1 MATTLASDLKIYEAQ
16 FQSGMTETLQQ
27 NVEAFNA
34 ASNGG
39 IVLRS
44 SEHKGN
50 FEYNAFFKAISS
62 LITRQDITSDSAL
75 TPTKIAQDENI
86 SVKLHR
92 KMATDLTYKAAKM
105 AGIEFD
111 AMVFAH
117 GEQFAKAMMNE
128 MLNSALLAAR
138 VALANQADVTKD
150 VTGETNKSVD
160 HKYLL
165 QTLAKFGDAND
176 KIACW
181 VMHSQ
186 QFFDLAV
193 ASISDDVV
201 NVADGI
207 IRRVD
212 VPGLGRPVLIT
223 DSDSLI
229 ATADTP
235 DSYFVLGLSQ
245 GGIDV
250 NESEGI
256 NRIID
261 QVTGLEQL
269 VVRVQAEYAYS
280 LGVKG
285 FKYDAA
291 NGGANPTAGTLGTA
305 SNWDKVATDKKDLAG
320 VVLKCQA
327 AA

>member
-16 FQSGMTETLQQ
+16 FQTGLTETLQQ

-50 FEYNAFFKAISS
+50 FEYGAFFKTIAS

-75 TPTKIAQDENI
+75 TPTKIQQEENI
-86 SVKLHR
+86 AVKVHR

-105 AGIEFD
+105 AGISFD
-111 AMVFAH
+111 SMVFAH
-117 GEQFAKAMMNE
+117 GQQFAKAMVTE
-128 MLNSALLAAR
+128 MLNSGLLAAR
-138 VALANQADVTKD
+138 VALAQNADVTKD
-150 VTGETNKSVD
+150 VTGETKKSVD

-165 QTLAKFGDAND
+165 QTLSKFGDAND
-176 KIACW
+176 RIACW

-193 ASISDDVV
+193 GSISDDVV
-201 NVADGI
+201 NVADGV

-212 VPGLGRPVLIT
+212 VPGLGRPILIT
-223 DSDSLI
+223 DSSALVASTDF
-229 ATADTP
+229 
-235 DSYFVLGLSQ
+235 FVLGLAQ
-245 GGIDV
+245 GGIDI

-256 NRIID
+256 NQIID

-269 VVRVQAEYAYS
+269 VVRVQAEYGYS

-285 FKYDAA
+285 YKWDVA
-291 NGGANPTAGTLGTA
+291 NGGANPDGTAVGTAG
-305 SNWDKVATDKKDLAG
+305 NWDKVATSTKDLAG
-320 VVLKCQA
+320 VVLKCNA

>member
-44 SEHKGN
+44 SQHKGN
-50 FEYNAFFKAISS
+50 FEFNAFFKSIAS
-62 LITRQDITSDSAL
+62 LISRQNITSDSAL
-75 TPTKIAQDENI
+75 TPTKIAQEEAI
-86 SVKLHR
+86 AVKVHR

-128 MLNSALLAAR
+128 MLNSALLSAR
-138 VALANQADVTKD
+138 VALAAQADVTKD
-150 VTGETNKSVD
+150 ITGDTDKSIS
-160 HKYLL
+160 HKALL
-165 QTLAKFGDAND
+165 NTLAKFGDAND
-176 KIACW
+176 RIACW

-201 NVADGI
+201 NIADGI

-235 DSYFVLGLSQ
+235 DSYFVLGLAQ
-245 GGIDV
+245 NGIDV

-256 NRIID
+256 NQVID

-269 VVRVQAEYAYS
+269 VVRVQAEYGYS

-285 FKYDAA
+285 FKWDVA
-291 NGGANPTAGTLGTA
+291 NGGANPDATAVGTA
-305 SNWDKVATDKKDLAG
+305 TNWDKVATDKKDLAG

-327 AA
+327 SA

>member
-16 FQSGMTETLQQ
+16 FQSGLTETLTQ
-27 NVEAFNA
+27 NIDAFNA

-44 SEHKGN
+44 SEQKGN
-50 FEYNAFFKAISS
+50 YEYNAFFKSIAS

-75 TPTKIAQDENI
+75 TPTKIAQEENI

-92 KMATDLTYKAAKM
+92 KMATDLTFKAAKM
-105 AGIEFD
+105 AGITLD
-111 AMVFAH
+111 SMVFAH
-117 GEQFAKAMMNE
+117 GQQFATAMMNE

-150 VTGETNKSVD
+150 VTGETDKTVS

-176 KIACW
+176 RVACW

-193 ASISDDVV
+193 GSIGDDVV
-201 NVADGI
+201 NIADGV

-212 VPGLGRPVLIT
+212 VPGLGRPILIT
-223 DSDSLI
+223 DSASLI

-235 DSYFVLGLSQ
+235 DSYFVLGLAQ
-245 GGIDV
+245 GGIDI

-256 NRIID
+256 NRVID

-269 VVRVQAEYAYS
+269 VVRVQAEYGYN

-285 FKYDAA
+285 FKWDVG
-291 NGGANPTAGTLGTA
+291 NGGANPDATAVGTA

-327 AA
+327 SA

>member
-50 FEYNAFFKAISS
+50 FEQNAFFKSISS
-62 LITRQDITSDSAL
+62 LISRQDITSDAAL
-75 TPTKIAQDENI
+75 TPTKMQQDENV

-235 DSYFVLGLSQ
+235 DSYFVLGLAQ

-269 VVRVQAEYAYS
+269 VLRVQAEYGYS

-285 FKYDAA
+285 FKYDMA

>member
-150 VTGETNKSVD
+150 VTGETSKSVD

>member
-1 MATTLASDLKIYEAQ
+1 MATTLPSDLKIYEAQ
-16 FQSGMTETLQQ
+16 FQTGLTETLQQ
-27 NVEAFNA
+27 NVDAFNA

-39 IVLRS
+39 IILRS
-44 SEHKGN
+44 SEVKGN
-50 FEYNAFFKAISS
+50 YEYGAFFKTIAS
-62 LITRQDITSDSAL
+62 LITRQNIASDSAL
-75 TPTKIAQDENI
+75 TPTKITQDENI
-86 SVKLHR
+86 SVKVHR
-92 KMATDLTYKAAKM
+92 KMASDLTYKAAKM
-105 AGIEFD
+105 AGIEMD
-111 AMVFAH
+111 SMIFAH
-117 GEQFAKAMMNE
+117 GQQFAKAMMTE

-150 VTGETNKSVD
+150 ITGETKKSID

-176 KIACW
+176 RVSCW

-186 QFFDLAV
+186 QYFDLAV
-193 ASISDDVV
+193 GSISDDVV
-201 NVADGI
+201 NIADGV

-212 VPGLGRPVLIT
+212 VPGLGRPVLVT
-223 DSDSLI
+223 DSDALI

-235 DSYFVLGLSQ
+235 DSYFVLGLAQ
-245 GGIDV
+245 GGIDI

-256 NRIID
+256 NQIID

-269 VVRVQAEYAYS
+269 VLRVQAEYGYNV
-280 LGVKG
+280 GVKG
-285 FKYDAA
+285 FKWDVA
-291 NGGANPTAGTLGTA
+291 NGGANPDATAVGTA

-327 AA
+327 A

>member
-1 MATTLASDLKIYEAQ
+1 MATTLPSDMKIYEAQ
-16 FQSGMTETLQQ
+16 FQTGLTETLQQ

-44 SEHKGN
+44 TEVKGN
-50 FEYNAFFKAISS
+50 FEQSAFFKSIAS

-75 TPTKIAQDENI
+75 TPTKIAQDENVA
-86 SVKLHR
+86 VKLHR
-92 KMATDLTYKAAKM
+92 KMATDLTYKAAKL
-105 AGIEFD
+105 AGIDMD
-111 AMVFAH
+111 AMIFAH
-117 GEQFAKAMMNE
+117 GQQFAKAMMNE

-176 KIACW
+176 KISCW

-186 QFFDLAV
+186 QYFDLAV
-193 ASISDDVV
+193 ASISNDVV
-201 NVADGI
+201 NIADGV

-256 NRIID
+256 NQIID

-269 VVRVQAEYAYS
+269 VLRVQAEYGYNV
-280 LGVKG
+280 GVKG
-285 FKYDAA
+285 FKYDIA
-291 NGGANPTAGTLGTA
+291 NGGANPSAGTLGTA

-327 AA
+327 A

>member
-1 MATTLASDLKIYEAQ
+1 MAVTLASDLKIYEAQ
-16 FQSGMTETLQQ
+16 FQSGLTETLQQ
-27 NVEAFNA
+27 NIDAFNA

-44 SEHKGN
+44 SEQKGN

-62 LITRQDITSDSAL
+62 LITRQDITSDAAL
-75 TPTKIAQDENI
+75 TPTKIQQDENI
-86 SVKLHR
+86 SVKVHR
-92 KMATDLTYKAAKM
+92 KMASDLTYKSAKM
-105 AGIEFD
+105 AGISFD
-111 AMVFAH
+111 SMVFAH

-128 MLNSALLAAR
+128 MLNTALLAGR
-138 VALANQADVTKD
+138 VALANQSDVTKD
-150 VTGETNKSVD
+150 ITGDTTKSVS
-160 HKYLL
+160 HKALL
-165 QTLAKFGDAND
+165 ETLSKFGDAND
-176 KIACW
+176 RIACW

-193 ASISDDVV
+193 QSISDDVV

-223 DSDSLI
+223 DSDALI

-235 DSYFVLGLSQ
+235 DSYFVMGIAR

-269 VVRVQAEYAYS
+269 VVRVQAEYGYS

-285 FKYDAA
+285 FKWDVA
-291 NGGANPTAGTLGTA
+291 NGGANPEASAVGTG
-305 SNWDKVATDKKDLAG
+305 SNWDKVVTDKKDLAG